1 MMSHLPNKIS
11 GFASLVFI
19 LLLAG
24 CSNEEYGDL
33 RAWMEESARN
43 MHGKVDPLPQVKPYV
58 PYVYA
63 AFDLTEPFSEL
74 KLKVERPKNGVLAPN
89 TDRPKEP
96 LEAFD
101 LEKLIMAGT
110 LERANVM
117 YALIKTPEGS
127 MYRVKPGNY
136 IGQNFGLIT
145 EISET
150 EVKLKE
156 IVEDSNGDWVERAST
171 IVLEEHQQEQK
182 K

>member
-1 MMSHLPNKIS
+1 MMARLTTPIS
-11 GFASLVFI
+11 SMALLSLTVI
-19 LLLAG
+19 LGG
-24 CSNEEYGDL
+24 CSNEEHSDL
-33 RAWMEESARN
+33 RAWMDESTRN
-43 MHGKVDPLPQVKPYV
+43 MHGKVEPLPQVKPYV
-58 PYVYA
+58 PYVYE

-89 TDRPKEP
+89 TNRPKEP

-101 LEKLIMAGT
+101 LEKLVMAGT

>member
-1 MMSHLPNKIS
+1 MMARLTKLTLSMALLPMAAML
-11 GFASLVFI
+11 G
-19 LLLAG
+19 G
-24 CSNEEYGDL
+24 CGNEEHSDL
-33 RAWMEESARN
+33 RAWMDESTRN
-43 MHGKVDPLPQVKPYV
+43 MHGKVEPLPQVKPYV
-58 PYVYA
+58 PYVYE

-74 KLKVERPKNGVLAPN
+74 KLKVERPRNGVLAPN
-89 TDRPKEP
+89 TNRPKEP

-101 LEKLIMAGT
+101 LEKLVMAGT

-156 IVEDSNGDWVERAST
+156 IVECAIS
-171 IVLEEHQQEQK
+171 
-182 K
+182 

>member
-1 MMSHLPNKIS
+1 MMLKTR
-11 GFASLVFI
+11 FASLTVSAVLI
-19 LLLAG
+19 PLMLSACG
-24 CSNEEYGDL
+24 GDEHSDI
-33 RAWMEESARN
+33 RAWMEDSSKGLQ
-43 MHGKVDPLPQVKPYV
+43 GKVEPMPQIKPYV

-63 AFDLTEPFSEL
+63 AFELTEPFSEL
-74 KLKVERPKNGVLAPN
+74 KLKVERPANGVLAPN
-89 TDRPKEP
+89 ANRPKEP

-101 LEKLIMAGT
+101 LEKLQMVGT
-110 LERANVM
+110 LERAKVM

-156 IVEDSNGDWVERAST
+156 IVEDSNGDWVERTST
-171 IVLEEHQQEQK
+171 IVLNEHQQEQK

>member
-1 MMSHLPNKIS
+1 MMSLLPNRIS
-11 GFASLVFI
+11 GLTLLASV

-24 CSNEEYGDL
+24 CAGEEHGDL

-89 TDRPKEP
+89 TNRPKEP

>member
-1 MMSHLPNKIS
+1 MLQRLPNHIVGLTLLS
-11 GFASLVFI
+11 S
-19 LLLAG
+19 LLLLTG
-24 CSNEEYGDL
+24 CANEEHSDL
-33 RAWMEESARN
+33 RSWMEESARN

-89 TDRPKEP
+89 TNRPKEP

-110 LERANVM
+110 LERANIM

>member
-1 MMSHLPNKIS
+1 MMARLTKRISSMALLPLIVAF
-11 GFASLVFI
+11 G
-19 LLLAG
+19 G
-24 CSNEEYGDL
+24 CGNEEHSDL
-33 RAWMEESARN
+33 RAWMDESTRN
-43 MHGKVDPLPQVKPYV
+43 MHGKVEQLPQVKPYV
-58 PYVYA
+58 PYVYE

-89 TDRPKEP
+89 TNRPKEP

-101 LEKLIMAGT
+101 LEKLVMAGT

>member
-1 MMSHLPNKIS
+1 MMSHLPNKITGLALLGS
-11 GFASLVFI
+11 I
-19 LLLAG
+19 LLFAG
-24 CSNEEYGDL
+24 CVNDEHSDL

-74 KLKVERPKNGVLAPN
+74 KLKVERPRNGVLAPN

>member
-1 MMSHLPNKIS
+1 MMVMTR
-11 GFASLVFI
+11 FASLAVCCAI
-19 LLLAG
+19 VPLLVACG
-24 CSNEEYGDL
+24 GDEHSDI
-33 RAWMEESARN
+33 RAWMDENSKGLQ
-43 MHGKVDPLPQVKPYV
+43 GKVEPMPQIKPYV

-63 AFDLTEPFSEL
+63 AFELTEPFSEL
-74 KLKVERPKNGVLAPN
+74 KLKVERPANGVLAPN
-89 TDRPKEP
+89 ANRPKEP

-101 LEKLIMAGT
+101 LDKLQMVGT
-110 LERANVM
+110 LERAKVM

-145 EISET
+145 DISET

-156 IVEDSNGDWVERAST
+156 IVEDSNGDWVERTST
-171 IVLEEHQQEQK
+171 IVLNEHQQEQK